1 MSKKLVIAG
10 TTHQARD
17 WIIQDL
23 ERRERAGE
31 TTLSL
36 SEYTIVH
43 RADQLRGLRNPDGVF
58 IGTWRERR
66 DLVEIVDGL
75 AIIMTEPT
83 KYDIIR
89 QLQRNL

>member
-1 MSKKLVIAG
+1 MSKKLVIG
-10 TTHQARD
+10 GNSEQARH

-23 ERRERAGE
+23 ERRHDAGE

-36 SEYTIVH
+36 SEYTIIH

-58 IGTWRERR
+58 IGTWQERR
-66 DLVEIVDGL
+66 DLAEIVDGL

>member
-1 MSKKLVIAG
+1 MSKKLVIG
-10 TTHQARD
+10 GNSEQARH

-66 DLVEIVDGL
+66 DLAEIVEHL
-75 AIIMTEPT
+75 LTIMTEPT
-83 KYDIIR
+83 KYNIIR